1 LFRIDAK
8 RKNLMGNKKEMKQ
21 KQNGKEAKTA

>member
-21 KQNGKEAKTA
+21 KQNRKEAKTA